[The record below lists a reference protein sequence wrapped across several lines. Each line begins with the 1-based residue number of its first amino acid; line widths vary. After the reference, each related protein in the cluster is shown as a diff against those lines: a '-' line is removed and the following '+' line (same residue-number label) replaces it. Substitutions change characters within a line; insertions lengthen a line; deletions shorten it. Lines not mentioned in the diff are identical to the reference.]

1 MCIRDRVLPV
11 SEKTLDYAT
20 EVYDKIMD
28 AGIRVQLD
36 DRNEKIGYKIREA
49 QQVDRANYMLIL
61 GAKEV
66 ESGVVSVRDR
76 DTLETTEMTLDAFIE
91 KVNEEINS
99 RKR

>member
-1 MCIRDRVLPV
+1 
-11 SEKTLDYAT
+11 
-20 EVYDKIMD
+20 
-28 AGIRVQLD
+28 
-36 DRNEKIGYKIREA
+36 
-49 QQVDRANYMLIL
+49 MLIL